1 MPNRFRR
8 RHLLQTG
15 RHLTEKSRML
25 TLPGLPVH
33 PAHPGSRLLARRS
46 RAGATGSP
54 DAKNHPAAKR
64 RRVSINKNKTAARNH
79 REKHSQNI
87 SHPKKGIKRSGAMHF
102 RMAPLVFRVSGPR
115 SKDGGRKQSLPAPV
129 RKTAAGNSHCR
140 PPFEIPR
147 PETFIGGPRS
157 KYRGREQSLPAPVR
171 NTEAGNSN
179 WRPPFERRRPG
190 TVIAGPRSKYRGRK
204 QSLPPPVRTARARNS
219 HSRPP
224 FEIPRPVTI
233 IAGPRSK
240 YRGRKQSLP
249 APVRN
254 TEAGNSHWRPPF
266 ERRRPGT
273 VIAGPRSKDGG
284 RKQSLPA

>member
-15 RHLTEKSRML
+15 RHLTEKSRTL
-25 TLPGLPVH
+25 TLPGLQEK

-64 RRVSINKNKTAARNH
+64 RRVSTNKNKTAARNH

-87 SHPKKGIKRSGAMHF
+87 SHPKNRIKRSGAMHF

-129 RKTAAGNSHCR
+129 RKTARGNSHCRPPFKRPRPGTIIAGPRSKDRGREQSLAAPVRKTAAGNNHWR

-147 PETFIGGPRS
+147 PET
-157 KYRGREQSLPAPVR
+157 V
-171 NTEAGNSN
+171 T
-179 WRPPFERRRPG
+179 
-190 TVIAGPRSKYRGRK
+190 AGP
-204 QSLPPPVRTARARNS
+204 PCVR
-219 HSRPP
+219 
-224 FEIPRPVTI
+224 
-233 IAGPRSK
+233 
-240 YRGRKQSLP
+240 
-249 APVRN
+249 
-254 TEAGNSHWRPPF
+254 
-266 ERRRPGT
+266 
-273 VIAGPRSKDGG
+273 
-284 RKQSLPA
+284 